1 MFVSLSSDAG
11 LFVCRKRRATEENQ
25 NHKTLPKFEGVDT
38 PENGSR
44 PNAESELFVVE
55 NQVPAD
61 EVHRFV
67 LFKVS
72 LSAW

>member
-1 MFVSLSSDAG
+1 MRDRSSASASEKTCDG
-11 LFVCRKRRATEENQ
+11 GNQ